1 MKIKTFEF
9 NIMEFSGSLGDL
21 GTLIPLS
28 LGMIIV
34 CGLNTS
40 TVLVMI
46 GLFYVA
52 SGLFFKLPVPVQPL
66 KLVAAIAIAN
76 PSKITPEIISGAS
89 IIFGIILLFS
99 GLTGFID
106 KLSKLFKKPIIRGI
120 QLGLGLIL
128 AQKGMTFIMDPSLFN
143 WNQNLLEING
153 YSLPLNL
160 LIGIMMIGLTLIFLN
175 NKKFPTALIIVAIGI
190 CIGILSGRMNETSF
204 ETGSTGFSLTIPSFE
219 NMFTALFLLVIPQ
232 IPLTIGNAV
241 IGTADTCFS
250 LFGKNKK
257 TKNISYRSLANSMG
271 IINCMVGF
279 LGGMP
284 MCHGA
289 GGLAAHYRFGARTGG
304 SNIMI
309 GLVFMVSGIF
319 FGKMS
324 FAVLS
329 CLPNAVFG
337 TLLLFT
343 GLELSILIR
352 DLDQKKDIF
361 IALLIACIAISTN
374 NMGVAFIS
382 GMLTD
387 QLIKWKRIEL

>member
-1 MKIKTFEF
+1 MNLKKFQF

-28 LGMIIV
+28 LGMIMV
-34 CGLNTS
+34 CGLSTS

-46 GLFYVA
+46 GLFYVI
-52 SGLFFKLPVPVQPL
+52 SGLFFKLPMPVQPL

-76 PSKITPEIISGAS
+76 PSKITPDIIAGAGL
-89 IIFGIILLFS
+89 IFGMILLFL
-99 GLTGFID
+99 GITGFID
-106 KLSKLFKKPIIRGI
+106 QLAKLFKKPIIRGI

-128 AQKGMTFIMDPSLFN
+128 TQKGIAYIMNPNLFN
-143 WNQNLLEING
+143 WQNVSELFGYNISIN
-153 YSLPLNL
+153 
-160 LIGIMMIGLTLIFLN
+160 LIAGIIMIGLTLFLLN
-175 NKKFPTALIIVAIGI
+175 NKKFPAALIIVGIGI
-190 CIGILSGRMNETSF
+190 CMGLLSGGLNETSF
-204 ETGSTGFSLTIPSFE
+204 ETGSTGFYCKLPSFE
-219 NMFTALFLLVIPQ
+219 NMITALFLLVIPQ

-250 LFGKNKK
+250 LFGKGEKTNK
-257 TKNISYRSLANSMG
+257 ISYRALANSMG
-271 IINCMVGF
+271 VTNCVVGIF
-279 LGGMP
+279 GGMP

-309 GLVFMVSGIF
+309 GTVFIVLGVF

-324 FAVLS
+324 FAILS

-337 TLLLFT
+337 TLLLFA
-343 GLELSILIR
+343 GLELAILIR
-352 DLDQKKDIF
+352 DMDKKKDVF

-374 NMGVAFIS
+374 NMGAAFIS
-382 GMLTD
+382 GIITD
-387 QLIKWKRIEL
+387 QLIQWKKIEL